1 MVDTPNRPEFD
12 DDSREVELAFAVPER
27 DVANARSQILVS
39 PPSGD
44 QDALPIEAKL
54 GADLIVAFDPAS
66 ADVSLVGQDLV
77 FTFADGSQTILTN
90 FAAAAADTNVA
101 LPDGRVLTG
110 GVIVAELTVVE
121 DALNFETAAGPL
133 SSSGGGSVYSDDM
146 GSVIDML
153 NANGTIPLTAF
164 AQHLAEAEEP
174 VSVLQA
180 VNPPVAAAAQPA
192 ATAAAQPAATVNEP
206 AAEDPAPILPT
217 LSIDDV
223 TVTEG
228 DPSLNGE
235 QAGVN
240 ATITFTVSRAGDL
253 SSASTVDYAVIAGG
267 ARAPGDYNNS
277 LAGLSGTVTF
287 AAGEGTKTVT
297 FDVTDDLMHELT
309 ETFTVE
315 LSAPTGATIDDGL
328 GVGTILDNDPAPSVS
343 IDNIT
348 IHEGGVGG
356 SATASFTIS
365 LSAATYQDVTVTWS
379 LADVTTLPADYSGP
393 TSGTA
398 TIAAGTTSVV
408 VSPALTFTAVDDD
421 IHELAETFT
430 VTLDTVSGGGA
441 TGAGSVGTGTVVSD
455 DPAPSVSIDNITI
468 YEGGVGG
475 SATASFTISL
485 SAATYQDVTVTW
497 SLADVTTLPADY
509 SGPTSG
515 TATIAAGTTSV
526 VVSPAL
532 TFTAVDDDIHELAET
547 FTVTLDTVSGGG
559 ATGAGSVG
567 TGTVVSDDPA
577 PSVSIDNITIYEG
590 GVGGSATAS
599 FTISLSAATYQ
610 DVTVTWSLADVT
622 TLPADYS
629 GPTSGTAT
637 IAAGTTSVVVSP
649 ALTFTAVDDDI
660 HELAETFTVT
670 LDTVSGGGAT
680 GAGSVG
686 TGTVVSDDPAPSVS
700 IDNITIYEGG
710 VGGSATA
717 SFTISLSAATYQ
729 DVTVT
734 WSLADVTT
742 LPADYSGPTSGTATI
757 AAGTTS
763 VVVSPALTFTAA
775 DDDIHELAETFT
787 VTLDTVSGG
796 GATGAGS
803 VGTGTVISDD
813 PAPGGTISVVDMQVY
828 EDGEATSTGQVQPSV
843 AGPLSVALSFTIA
856 LDDAA
861 GSTVTKITL
870 SGLPAD
876 ATITTSG
883 WTNMGGGVWMSAT
896 AAPSGGNVVVDVELA
911 QHTDID
917 LSISVSA
924 EVTSTLNGD
933 VVAIAAA
940 ETLDVTVDAVA
951 DMPTALVAG
960 ATINGFAY
968 SVGGN
973 KDTQDATLYRINLDD
988 GTVTAIGTVQAPGE
1002 TAVYDINAL
1011 SYDPD
1016 TGLLYGFLDTGNA
1029 SVRGMVTID
1038 PSNAST
1044 TRVTSFDG
1052 IISESMGSTFG
1063 DGTMYVVAKV
1073 GNTSVL
1079 YTVNTDPAS
1088 ADYGKTTVLD
1098 FADPSMTSLGHVFEG
1113 LAYDEASD
1121 TLYAVGTDGNETWLY
1136 VIDLDAAT
1144 GDITGVT
1151 ALVFISDSADIEG
1164 IAMGGNGKL
1173 WAIDRVDGQIYEID
1187 PVLGS
1192 VTPAVTIDAS
1202 TVTAEGLENLSV
1214 ISSAARTVMAGDTFD
1229 ISFQGKFSDFVD
1241 GSEIHTFFIRLPNA
1255 QWATGGMVVT
1265 LGAGNAY
1272 GLSAGDYLM
1281 VDADPLIDPATGI
1294 AKGSVS
1300 LQAPDDGTTGYF
1312 SYDLKVYSVAQEI
1325 NEVDSGGFESAAN
1338 NVAVAEVTVDL
1349 TVLSGDLVLLGPA
1362 ADNTLD
1368 GGAGDDLL
1376 VGGSGDD
1383 VLSGGGGSD
1392 VFVFRAGETGA
1403 DTITDFDVAS
1413 DANPDND
1420 ILDVSDLLTVD
1431 PSNYAISELIT
1442 ITETGAGAVVS
1453 VDADGAGGASV
1464 IATLQG
1470 VSAGDMVSV
1479 LLDAND
1485 GAIAV
1490 TVA

>member
-1 MVDTPNRPEFD
+1 
-12 DDSREVELAFAVPER
+12 
-27 DVANARSQILVS
+27 
-39 PPSGD
+39 
-44 QDALPIEAKL
+44 
-54 GADLIVAFDPAS
+54 
-66 ADVSLVGQDLV
+66 
-77 FTFADGSQTILTN
+77 
-90 FAAAAADTNVA
+90 
-101 LPDGRVLTG
+101 
-110 GVIVAELTVVE
+110 
-121 DALNFETAAGPL
+121 
-133 SSSGGGSVYSDDM
+133 
-146 GSVIDML
+146 
-153 NANGTIPLTAF
+153 
-164 AQHLAEAEEP
+164 
-174 VSVLQA
+174 
-180 VNPPVAAAAQPA
+180 
-192 ATAAAQPAATVNEP
+192 
-206 AAEDPAPILPT
+206 
-217 LSIDDV
+217 
-223 TVTEG
+223 
-228 DPSLNGE
+228 
-235 QAGVN
+235 
-240 ATITFTVSRAGDL
+240 
-253 SSASTVDYAVIAGG
+253 
-267 ARAPGDYNNS
+267 
-277 LAGLSGTVTF
+277 
-287 AAGEGTKTVT
+287 
-297 FDVTDDLMHELT
+297 
-309 ETFTVE
+309 
-315 LSAPTGATIDDGL
+315 
-328 GVGTILDNDPAPSVS
+328 
-343 IDNIT
+343 
-348 IHEGGVGG
+348 
-356 SATASFTIS
+356 
-365 LSAATYQDVTVTWS
+365 
-379 LADVTTLPADYSGP
+379 
-393 TSGTA
+393 
-398 TIAAGTTSVV
+398 
-408 VSPALTFTAVDDD
+408 
-421 IHELAETFT
+421 
-430 VTLDTVSGGGA
+430 
-441 TGAGSVGTGTVVSD
+441 
-455 DPAPSVSIDNITI
+455 
-468 YEGGVGG
+468 
-475 SATASFTISL
+475 
-485 SAATYQDVTVTW
+485 
-497 SLADVTTLPADY
+497 
-509 SGPTSG
+509 
-515 TATIAAGTTSV
+515 
-526 VVSPAL
+526 
-532 TFTAVDDDIHELAET
+532 
-547 FTVTLDTVSGGG
+547 
-559 ATGAGSVG
+559 
-567 TGTVVSDDPA
+567 
-577 PSVSIDNITIYEG
+577 
-590 GVGGSATAS
+590 
-599 FTISLSAATYQ
+599 
-610 DVTVTWSLADVT
+610 
-622 TLPADYS
+622 
-629 GPTSGTAT
+629 
-637 IAAGTTSVVVSP
+637 
-649 ALTFTAVDDDI
+649 
-660 HELAETFTVT
+660 
-670 LDTVSGGGAT
+670 
-680 GAGSVG
+680 
-686 TGTVVSDDPAPSVS
+686 
-700 IDNITIYEGG
+700 
-710 VGGSATA
+710 
-717 SFTISLSAATYQ
+717 
-729 DVTVT
+729 
-734 WSLADVTT
+734 
-742 LPADYSGPTSGTATI
+742 
-757 AAGTTS
+757 
-763 VVVSPALTFTAA
+763 
-775 DDDIHELAETFT
+775 
-787 VTLDTVSGG
+787 
-796 GATGAGS
+796 
-803 VGTGTVISDD
+803 
-813 PAPGGTISVVDMQVY
+813 MQVY

-1338 NVAVAEVTVDL
+1338 NVAVAN
-1349 TVLSGDLVLLGPA
+1349 GGPHRA
-1362 ADNTLD
+1362 KRRPGSARHRRRQHA
-1368 GGAGDDLL
+1368 GGAGDDLCRQRRRRSERD
-1376 VGGSGDD
+1376 GRRPAPTPSPWTKRRPGSARHRRRQHAGRRRGRRSAGRRQRRRRSERRRRQRCIRLPCRRDRRRHHHRFRRRQRRQ
-1383 VLSGGGGSD
+1383 SGQRHSRR
-1392 VFVFRAGETGA
+1392 VRFA
-1403 DTITDFDVAS
+1403 DG
-1413 DANPDND
+1413 
-1420 ILDVSDLLTVD
+1420 D

>member
-90 FAAAAADTNVA
+90 FAAAAADTNVV

-277 LAGLSGTVTF
+277 LAGLSATVTF

-408 VSPALTFTAVDDD
+408 VSPALTFTAADDD

-455 DPAPSVSIDNITI
+455 DAAPSVSIDNITI
-468 YEGGVGG
+468 
-475 SATASFTISL
+475 
-485 SAATYQDVTVTW
+485 
-497 SLADVTTLPADY
+497 
-509 SGPTSG
+509 
-515 TATIAAGTTSV
+515 
-526 VVSPAL
+526 
-532 TFTAVDDDIHELAET
+532 H
-547 FTVTLDTVSGGG
+547 
-559 ATGAGSVG
+559 
-567 TGTVVSDDPA
+567 
-577 PSVSIDNITIYEG
+577 EG

-803 VGTGTVISDD
+803 VGTGTVVSDDPAPSVSIDNITIHEGGVGGSATASFTISLSAATYQDVTVTWSLADVTTLPADYSGPTSGTATIAAGTTSVVVSPALTFTAVDDDIHELAETFTVTLDTVSGGGATGAGSVGTGTVISDD

-960 ATINGFAY
+960 AAINGFAY

-1173 WAIDRVDGQIYEID
+1173 WAIDRVYGQIYEID

>member
-90 FAAAAADTNVA
+90 FAAAAADTNVV

-468 YEGGVGG
+468 HEGGVGGSATASFTISLSAATYQDVTVTWSLADVTTLPADYSGPTSGTATIAAGTTSVVVSPALTWSLADVTTLPADYSGPTSGTATMTFTAVDDDIHELAETFTVTLDTVSGGGATGAGSVGTGTVVSDDPAPSVSIDNITIHEGGVGG

-532 TFTAVDDDIHELAET
+532 TFTAV
-547 FTVTLDTVSGGG
+547 
-559 ATGAGSVG
+559 
-567 TGTVVSDDPA
+567 
-577 PSVSIDNITIYEG
+577 
-590 GVGGSATAS
+590 
-599 FTISLSAATYQ
+599 
-610 DVTVTWSLADVT
+610 
-622 TLPADYS
+622 
-629 GPTSGTAT
+629 
-637 IAAGTTSVVVSP
+637 
-649 ALTFTAVDDDI
+649 
-660 HELAETFTVT
+660 
-670 LDTVSGGGAT
+670 
-680 GAGSVG
+680 
-686 TGTVVSDDPAPSVS
+686 
-700 IDNITIYEGG
+700 
-710 VGGSATA
+710 
-717 SFTISLSAATYQ
+717 
-729 DVTVT
+729 
-734 WSLADVTT
+734 
-742 LPADYSGPTSGTATI
+742 
-757 AAGTTS
+757 
-763 VVVSPALTFTAA
+763 

-883 WTNMGGGVWMSAT
+883 CTNMGGGVWMSAT

-1016 TGLLYGFLDTGNA
+1016 TGLLYGFLYTGNA

-1392 VFVFRAGETGA
+1392 VFVFRAG
-1403 DTITDFDVAS
+1403 
-1413 DANPDND
+1413 
-1420 ILDVSDLLTVD
+1420 
-1431 PSNYAISELIT
+1431 
-1442 ITETGAGAVVS
+1442 
-1453 VDADGAGGASV
+1453 
-1464 IATLQG
+1464 
-1470 VSAGDMVSV
+1470 
-1479 LLDAND
+1479 
-1485 GAIAV
+1485 
-1490 TVA
+1490 

>member
-90 FAAAAADTNVA
+90 FAAAAADTNVV

-408 VSPALTFTAVDDD
+408 VSPALTFTAADDD

-455 DPAPSVSIDNITI
+455 DA
-468 YEGGVGG
+468 
-475 SATASFTISL
+475 
-485 SAATYQDVTVTW
+485 
-497 SLADVTTLPADY
+497 
-509 SGPTSG
+509 
-515 TATIAAGTTSV
+515 
-526 VVSPAL
+526 
-532 TFTAVDDDIHELAET
+532 
-547 FTVTLDTVSGGG
+547 
-559 ATGAGSVG
+559 
-567 TGTVVSDDPA
+567 
-577 PSVSIDNITIYEG
+577 
-590 GVGGSATAS
+590 
-599 FTISLSAATYQ
+599 
-610 DVTVTWSLADVT
+610 
-622 TLPADYS
+622 
-629 GPTSGTAT
+629 
-637 IAAGTTSVVVSP
+637 
-649 ALTFTAVDDDI
+649 
-660 HELAETFTVT
+660 
-670 LDTVSGGGAT
+670 
-680 GAGSVG
+680 
-686 TGTVVSDDPAPSVS
+686 APSVS

-803 VGTGTVISDD
+803 VGTGTVVSDD
-813 PAPGGTISVVDMQVY
+813 A
-828 EDGEATSTGQVQPSV
+828 APSV
-843 AGPLSVALSFTIA
+843 SIDNITIYEGGVGGSATASFTIS
-856 LDDAA
+856 LSAA
-861 GSTVTKITL
+861 TYQDVTVTWSLAYVTT
-870 SGLPAD
+870 LPAD
-876 ATITTSG
+876 YSGPTSGTATIAAGTTS
-883 WTNMGGGVWMSAT
+883 
-896 AAPSGGNVVVDVELA
+896 VVV
-911 QHTDID
+911 
-917 LSISVSA
+917 S
-924 EVTSTLNGD
+924 
-933 VVAIAAA
+933 
-940 ETLDVTVDAVA
+940 
-951 DMPTALVAG
+951 
-960 ATINGFAY
+960 
-968 SVGGN
+968 
-973 KDTQDATLYRINLDD
+973 
-988 GTVTAIGTVQAPGE
+988 
-1002 TAVYDINAL
+1002 
-1011 SYDPD
+1011 
-1016 TGLLYGFLDTGNA
+1016 
-1029 SVRGMVTID
+1029 
-1038 PSNAST
+1038 
-1044 TRVTSFDG
+1044 
-1052 IISESMGSTFG
+1052 
-1063 DGTMYVVAKV
+1063 
-1073 GNTSVL
+1073 
-1079 YTVNTDPAS
+1079 PA
-1088 ADYGKTTVLD
+1088 
-1098 FADPSMTSLGHVFEG
+1098 
-1113 LAYDEASD
+1113 
-1121 TLYAVGTDGNETWLY
+1121 
-1136 VIDLDAAT
+1136 
-1144 GDITGVT
+1144 
-1151 ALVFISDSADIEG
+1151 
-1164 IAMGGNGKL
+1164 
-1173 WAIDRVDGQIYEID
+1173 
-1187 PVLGS
+1187 
-1192 VTPAVTIDAS
+1192 
-1202 TVTAEGLENLSV
+1202 
-1214 ISSAARTVMAGDTFD
+1214 
-1229 ISFQGKFSDFVD
+1229 
-1241 GSEIHTFFIRLPNA
+1241 
-1255 QWATGGMVVT
+1255 
-1265 LGAGNAY
+1265 
-1272 GLSAGDYLM
+1272 
-1281 VDADPLIDPATGI
+1281 
-1294 AKGSVS
+1294 
-1300 LQAPDDGTTGYF
+1300 
-1312 SYDLKVYSVAQEI
+1312 
-1325 NEVDSGGFESAAN
+1325 
-1338 NVAVAEVTVDL
+1338 
-1349 TVLSGDLVLLGPA
+1349 
-1362 ADNTLD
+1362 
-1368 GGAGDDLL
+1368 
-1376 VGGSGDD
+1376 
-1383 VLSGGGGSD
+1383 
-1392 VFVFRAGETGA
+1392 
-1403 DTITDFDVAS
+1403 
-1413 DANPDND
+1413 
-1420 ILDVSDLLTVD
+1420 
-1431 PSNYAISELIT
+1431 
-1442 ITETGAGAVVS
+1442 
-1453 VDADGAGGASV
+1453 
-1464 IATLQG
+1464 
-1470 VSAGDMVSV
+1470 
-1479 LLDAND
+1479 
-1485 GAIAV
+1485 
-1490 TVA
+1490 

>member
-90 FAAAAADTNVA
+90 FAAAAADTNVV

-408 VSPALTFTAVDDD
+408 VSQALTFTAVDDD

-455 DPAPSVSIDNITI
+455 DAAPSVSIDNITI
-468 YEGGVGG
+468 HEGGVGGSATASFTISLSAATYQDVTVTWSLADVTTLPADYSGPTSGTATIAAGTTSVVVSQALTFTAVDDDIHELAETFTVTLDTVSGGGATGAGSVGTGTVVSDDAAPSVSIDNITIHEGGVGG

-567 TGTVVSDDPA
+567 TGTVVSDDA
-577 PSVSIDNITIYEG
+577 
-590 GVGGSATAS
+590 
-599 FTISLSAATYQ
+599 
-610 DVTVTWSLADVT
+610 
-622 TLPADYS
+622 
-629 GPTSGTAT
+629 
-637 IAAGTTSVVVSP
+637 
-649 ALTFTAVDDDI
+649 
-660 HELAETFTVT
+660 
-670 LDTVSGGGAT
+670 
-680 GAGSVG
+680 
-686 TGTVVSDDPAPSVS
+686 
-700 IDNITIYEGG
+700 
-710 VGGSATA
+710 
-717 SFTISLSAATYQ
+717 
-729 DVTVT
+729 
-734 WSLADVTT
+734 
-742 LPADYSGPTSGTATI
+742 
-757 AAGTTS
+757 
-763 VVVSPALTFTAA
+763 
-775 DDDIHELAETFT
+775 
-787 VTLDTVSGG
+787 
-796 GATGAGS
+796 
-803 VGTGTVISDD
+803 
-813 PAPGGTISVVDMQVY
+813 APGGTISVVDMQVY

-1079 YTVNTDPAS
+1079 YTVSTDPAS

-1349 TVLSGDLVLLGPA
+1349 TVLSGDLVLLGTA

>member
-90 FAAAAADTNVA
+90 FAAAAADTNVV

-348 IHEGGVGG
+348 I
-356 SATASFTIS
+356 
-365 LSAATYQDVTVTWS
+365 
-379 LADVTTLPADYSGP
+379 
-393 TSGTA
+393 
-398 TIAAGTTSVV
+398 
-408 VSPALTFTAVDDD
+408 
-421 IHELAETFT
+421 
-430 VTLDTVSGGGA
+430 
-441 TGAGSVGTGTVVSD
+441 
-455 DPAPSVSIDNITI
+455 

-686 TGTVVSDDPAPSVS
+686 TGTVVSDDPRRRRSRSTTSPSMR
-700 IDNITIYEGG
+700 
-710 VGGSATA
+710 AA
-717 SFTISLSAATYQ
+717 SAAAPPRP
-729 DVTVT
+729 
-734 WSLADVTT
+734 SPSRSA
-742 LPADYSGPTSGTATI
+742 PRPTR
-757 AAGTTS
+757 TS
-763 VVVSPALTFTAA
+763 PSPGRWPMSPPCPPTTAA
-775 DDDIHELAETFT
+775 RPRAPPP
-787 VTLDTVSGG
+787 SP
-796 GATGAGS
+796 
-803 VGTGTVISDD
+803 
-813 PAPGGTISVVDMQVY
+813 PAPH
-828 EDGEATSTGQVQPSV
+828 PS
-843 AGPLSVALSFTIA
+843 
-856 LDDAA
+856 
-861 GSTVTKITL
+861 
-870 SGLPAD
+870 
-876 ATITTSG
+876 
-883 WTNMGGGVWMSAT
+883 
-896 AAPSGGNVVVDVELA
+896 
-911 QHTDID
+911 
-917 LSISVSA
+917 
-924 EVTSTLNGD
+924 
-933 VVAIAAA
+933 
-940 ETLDVTVDAVA
+940 
-951 DMPTALVAG
+951 
-960 ATINGFAY
+960 
-968 SVGGN
+968 
-973 KDTQDATLYRINLDD
+973 
-988 GTVTAIGTVQAPGE
+988 
-1002 TAVYDINAL
+1002 
-1011 SYDPD
+1011 
-1016 TGLLYGFLDTGNA
+1016 
-1029 SVRGMVTID
+1029 
-1038 PSNAST
+1038 
-1044 TRVTSFDG
+1044 
-1052 IISESMGSTFG
+1052 
-1063 DGTMYVVAKV
+1063 
-1073 GNTSVL
+1073 
-1079 YTVNTDPAS
+1079 
-1088 ADYGKTTVLD
+1088 
-1098 FADPSMTSLGHVFEG
+1098 
-1113 LAYDEASD
+1113 
-1121 TLYAVGTDGNETWLY
+1121 
-1136 VIDLDAAT
+1136 
-1144 GDITGVT
+1144 
-1151 ALVFISDSADIEG
+1151 
-1164 IAMGGNGKL
+1164 
-1173 WAIDRVDGQIYEID
+1173 
-1187 PVLGS
+1187 
-1192 VTPAVTIDAS
+1192 
-1202 TVTAEGLENLSV
+1202 
-1214 ISSAARTVMAGDTFD
+1214 SSAR
-1229 ISFQGKFSDFVD
+1229 
-1241 GSEIHTFFIRLPNA
+1241 H
-1255 QWATGGMVVT
+1255 
-1265 LGAGNAY
+1265 
-1272 GLSAGDYLM
+1272 
-1281 VDADPLIDPATGI
+1281 
-1294 AKGSVS
+1294 
-1300 LQAPDDGTTGYF
+1300 
-1312 SYDLKVYSVAQEI
+1312 
-1325 NEVDSGGFESAAN
+1325 
-1338 NVAVAEVTVDL
+1338 
-1349 TVLSGDLVLLGPA
+1349 
-1362 ADNTLD
+1362 
-1368 GGAGDDLL
+1368 
-1376 VGGSGDD
+1376 
-1383 VLSGGGGSD
+1383 
-1392 VFVFRAGETGA
+1392 
-1403 DTITDFDVAS
+1403 
-1413 DANPDND
+1413 
-1420 ILDVSDLLTVD
+1420 
-1431 PSNYAISELIT
+1431 
-1442 ITETGAGAVVS
+1442 
-1453 VDADGAGGASV
+1453 
-1464 IATLQG
+1464 
-1470 VSAGDMVSV
+1470 
-1479 LLDAND
+1479 
-1485 GAIAV
+1485 
-1490 TVA
+1490 

>member
-90 FAAAAADTNVA
+90 FAAAAADTNVV

-408 VSPALTFTAVDDD
+408 VSQALTFTAVDDD

-455 DPAPSVSIDNITI
+455 DAAPSVSIDNITI
-468 YEGGVGG
+468 HEGGVGGSATASFTISLSAATYQDVTVTWSLADVTTLPADYSGPTSGTATIAAGTTSVVVSQALTFTAVDDDIHELAETFTVTLDTVSGGGATGAGSVGTGTVVSDDAAPSVSIDNITIHEGGVGG

-567 TGTVVSDDPA
+567 TGTVVSDDA
-577 PSVSIDNITIYEG
+577 
-590 GVGGSATAS
+590 
-599 FTISLSAATYQ
+599 
-610 DVTVTWSLADVT
+610 
-622 TLPADYS
+622 
-629 GPTSGTAT
+629 
-637 IAAGTTSVVVSP
+637 
-649 ALTFTAVDDDI
+649 
-660 HELAETFTVT
+660 
-670 LDTVSGGGAT
+670 
-680 GAGSVG
+680 
-686 TGTVVSDDPAPSVS
+686 
-700 IDNITIYEGG
+700 
-710 VGGSATA
+710 
-717 SFTISLSAATYQ
+717 
-729 DVTVT
+729 
-734 WSLADVTT
+734 
-742 LPADYSGPTSGTATI
+742 
-757 AAGTTS
+757 
-763 VVVSPALTFTAA
+763 
-775 DDDIHELAETFT
+775 
-787 VTLDTVSGG
+787 
-796 GATGAGS
+796 
-803 VGTGTVISDD
+803 
-813 PAPGGTISVVDMQVY
+813 APGGTISVVDMQVY

-1349 TVLSGDLVLLGPA
+1349 TVLSGDLVLLGTA